1 MNRVYEYLFV
11 MIALISGVSIGLYT
25 GISYNPKANIKLEV
39 EDREV
44 PEGGEVAKPIQD
56 VVISKVQEEQDK
68 VVEVV
73 MSEVKITPYTQLVIK
88 KKFTKCGHDSI
99 NAMTVPLELINFT
112 KEELQEK
119 YTGWNIEEFSEEQV
133 VLSRDIESN
142 CENHFVIKNKNEDVL
157 VYKELTEDKL
167 NFIEEIDVNLEL
179 LSEED
184 RESLMDGIRLYGQ
197 EELAIWKENYT
208 S

>member
-39 EDREV
+39 EDREI
-44 PEGGEVAKPIQD
+44 PEGGEVARPIQD

-133 VLSRDIESN
+133 VLSRNIESN
-142 CENHFVIKNKNEDVL
+142 CENHFVIKNKDEDVF
-157 VYKELTEDKL
+157 VYKELTEDKI
-167 NFIEEIDVNLEL
+167 NFIEEIDVNLDL

-184 RESLMDGIRLYGQ
+184 REALEEGIRLYGQ
-197 EELAIWKENYT
+197 EEVAIWKENYT